1 MLSPLVSAREIA
13 PHLKVGLP
21 RVYALARRGLIPFVR
36 VGGRYRFS
44 PDAVDDWI
52 RAGGSALP
60 AEKREA

>member
-1 MLSPLVSAREIA
+1 MLAPLMSAREIA
-13 PHLKVGLP
+13 PRLKIAVP

-60 AEKREA
+60 AKKREA